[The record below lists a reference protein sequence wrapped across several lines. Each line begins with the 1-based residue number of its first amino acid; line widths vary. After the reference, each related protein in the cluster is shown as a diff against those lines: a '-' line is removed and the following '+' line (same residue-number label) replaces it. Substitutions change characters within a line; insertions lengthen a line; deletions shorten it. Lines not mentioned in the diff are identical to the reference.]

1 MATYMLDRLRVLVV
15 DDNAFTRNTLADILA
30 TIGVGEILKAQDGL
44 QAVKVMKNGL
54 GGAPVHIDVVISDVV
69 MPSVDGIKLVQWI
82 RQSKDSPN
90 RFMPFIMMSG
100 AADDAS
106 VGRARDHGANEFLA
120 KPFSPRSVADRLLA
134 LIDRP
139 RQFVATREY
148 FGPDRKRRTD
158 DGIDEERRSV
168 DESDVNIIYSADRV
182 VRPKN
187 PEEVYFF
194 RLPNALRDK
203 VGGSHGARGEIPVEL
218 LDEAEEM
225 LGRQAF
231 EYRAWVIEY
240 VRTIART
247 CKDAKAL
254 PAGNRTAMFD
264 KVNELAHELRGQG
277 GIFGYPLISS
287 VGEMLFALTQPPRDM
302 SDNALQLVQAHLDI
316 MHRVF
321 ADRIEGDGGTVG
333 VALLAELRSKVAD
346 ATRAKAHG
354 RAATATP
361 CA

>member
-1 MATYMLDRLRVLVV
+1 MASYTLDRLKVLVV
-15 DDNAFTRNTLADILA
+15 DDNAFVRNTLADILA
-30 TIGVGEILKAQDGL
+30 TIGIGEILKAKDGL
-44 QAVKVMKNGL
+44 QAVKVLKDGL
-54 GGAPVHIDVVISDVV
+54 RGSPVHVDIVISDVV
-69 MPSVDGIKLVQWI
+69 MPSVDGIKLVQWV

-106 VGRARDHGANEFLA
+106 VSRARDHGANEFLA
-120 KPFSPRSVADRLLA
+120 KPFSPKSVADRLLA
-134 LIDRP
+134 VIDRP

-158 DGIDEERRSV
+158 EEVGEERRHV
-168 DESDVNIIYSADRV
+168 EESDVNIIYSAEKV

-187 PEEVYFF
+187 PEDVYFF

-203 VGGSHGARGEIPVEL
+203 VGGFHGETGEIPVEL
-218 LDEAEEM
+218 LDEAEEI
-225 LGRQAF
+225 LGRNAF
-231 EYRAWVIEY
+231 EYREWVLDY
-240 VRTIART
+240 VRTIAKACKEAANLPVRDRT
-247 CKDAKAL
+247 V
-254 PAGNRTAMFD
+254 MFD

-287 VGEMLFALTQPPRDM
+287 IGEMLFQLTEPPRDM
-302 SDNALQLVQAHLDI
+302 SDNAIHLVQAHLDI
-316 MHRVF
+316 MYRVF

-333 VALLAELRSKVAD
+333 VALLAELRDKVAH
-346 ATRAKAHG
+346 AVEAKANEG
-354 RAATATP
+354 AARKRS